1 MPRGKGLEDK
11 VHVSV
16 GNIVPKWHRL
26 LRIAFVQAVLD
37 VSSLCLQD
45 DGSR

>member
-1 MPRGKGLEDK
+1 MLRGKGLEDK